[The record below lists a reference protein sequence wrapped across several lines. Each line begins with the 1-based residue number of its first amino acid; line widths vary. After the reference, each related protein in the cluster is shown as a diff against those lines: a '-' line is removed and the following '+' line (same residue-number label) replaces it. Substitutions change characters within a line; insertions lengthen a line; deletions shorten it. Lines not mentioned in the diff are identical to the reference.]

1 MSKQRLAQALVLKL
15 VMLLMSLSPQSLWVL
30 WKGKENVHKAKLRN
44 GALSV
49 LDPWRRVFSSKIWT
63 ADDEPTPENRGP
75 VGPAQ
80 LSTEPSWA

>member
-1 MSKQRLAQALVLKL
+1 MRLSKQTLARDHVLKL
-15 VMLLMSLSPQSLWVL
+15 VMPLMSLSLQSLWVL
-30 WKGKENVHKAKLRN
+30 WKRKENVHKAKMRN

-75 VGPAQ
+75 VGP
-80 LSTEPSWA
+80 STEPSWA